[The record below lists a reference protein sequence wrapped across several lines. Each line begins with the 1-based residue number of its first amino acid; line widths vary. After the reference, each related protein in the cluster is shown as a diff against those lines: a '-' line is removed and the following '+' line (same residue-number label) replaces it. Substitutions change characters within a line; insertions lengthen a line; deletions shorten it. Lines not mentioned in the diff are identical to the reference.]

1 MNLYMIA
8 KKRGENSTTKIRY
21 VYASSQKEA
30 ESIYRN
36 LCCEYDCVLVT
47 EKQTQAGMI
56 LSHRDSPDRIR
67 DQITIL
73 DNY

>member
-36 LCCEYDCVLVT
+36 LCCEYDCELVI
-47 EKQTQAGMI
+47 EKQTKSGMV
-56 LSHRDSPDRIR
+56 LFHRDSPDRIR
-67 DQITIL
+67 DQIIIMVG
-73 DNY
+73 